1 MFGLDLDAGEHCQL
15 LADHVGCDGDGAP
28 ANEISRATCEAK
40 LHHAASARIRQLS
53 DLIAEE
59 AELWVRAKRETDA
72 LL

>member
-40 LHHAASARIRQLS
+40 LHGPAGAWIRQLAH
-53 DLIAEE
+53 LIAEE
-59 AELWVRAKRETDA
+59 TQIGACAKC
-72 LL
+72 